1 MVLRIILYVKF
12 WALATAVVSLFPSA
26 MSIFQKKIKE
36 TAMKIHGDSV
46 GSLEY
51 SIRFPPRKKIGITF
65 RRHNEW
71 GIVKVTPA
79 GSDVSFCVRR

>member
-1 MVLRIILYVKF
+1 MVLRIILYVNF
-12 WALATAVVSLFPSA
+12 GHWLVSLLFPSA